1 MKAYLSASRLLWP
14 SPLERTLCSS
24 ASSSCRSSCIDFPD
38 CSARSLYGRSD
49 VRLIPSLRSISLNG
63 VPFANSRMITL
74 KSVIVAFLF
83 AISLWFLFSYHKGTC
98 STQSNPSVVCL
109 TTGTC
114 SSASGGTFEN
124 ATDGTFHSATAGT
137 FVSAMPGTFDSATGG
152 TFNPLLSTSISRW
165 AATG

>member
-1 MKAYLSASRLLWP
+1 MYCQGLTKCYPFSVP
-14 SPLERTLCSS
+14 
-24 ASSSCRSSCIDFPD
+24 
-38 CSARSLYGRSD
+38 SLYGRSD

-137 FVSAMPGTFDSATGG
+137 FVSARPG
-152 TFNPLLSTSISRW
+152 TFNPLLSFKLKSNVKVNVEFGLVALAHNLRKYIAIERMRSN
-165 AATG
+165 AVSSCL